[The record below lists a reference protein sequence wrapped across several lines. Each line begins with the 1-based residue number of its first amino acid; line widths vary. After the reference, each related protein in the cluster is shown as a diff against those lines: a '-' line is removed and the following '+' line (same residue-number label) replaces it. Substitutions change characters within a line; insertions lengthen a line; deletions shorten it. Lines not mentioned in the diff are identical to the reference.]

1 MTYKI
6 DEKDVEFNLFEWLQI
21 GTKLPLMDAYK
32 EHGEDLYKMIIG
44 EGLKFAKN
52 ELDPINMSGDREG
65 CTLENGQVKAPKGFK
80 EAYRKFAENGFIG
93 IDTPATYGGQGL
105 PIMLGTVMYEFFSAA
120 NVPFAMYAGLTRGGA
135 HMIETF
141 CDEKL
146 GKLFCA
152 KMYDGTW
159 AGTMCLTE
167 PGAGSAVGD
176 LKTTAKP
183 LPDGSYQ
190 ITGNKI
196 FISSGDHDLTEN
208 IVHTVLARVEGDAP
222 GTKGISLFVVPKYW
236 VNPDGSVG
244 ESNDVSCVNIEHK
257 MGIKASSTCSL
268 NFGEKGKCRGW
279 LVGER
284 SKGMRYMFQM
294 MNEARLLCG
303 VQGQSVAGTAY
314 LNALDYARERTQGG
328 NSLILGFPDVRRN
341 LSFCK
346 AFAEGMRALIYYTAF
361 QIDLA
366 ARSKDA
372 AEKERAQ
379 NRADLLTPICKA
391 YCSDTGF
398 KVTELAMQVYG
409 GYGYCDEYPAE
420 QYMRDVKISSIYEG
434 TNGIQALD
442 LIGRKLAQK
451 QGQLFRELYEEVTD
465 FVGKNENH
473 ATLKAEMAALKGSI
487 DTVGQVAMTFA
498 EWGMGGDQVSP
509 MLSATP
515 FLEMCGDTIVAWLL
529 LDQAVL
535 AEQKVKAG
543 QNDAFYRNKA
553 RTARFFATHVLPR
566 VRMQA
571 KAILAKDKTAMEIE
585 F

>member
-6 DEKDVEFNLFEWLQI
+6 DEKDLNFNLFEWIQM
-21 GTKLPLMDAYK
+21 GKLTAFDACK
-32 EHGEDLYKMIIG
+32 EHNEELYKMVLG

-52 ELDPINMSGDREG
+52 ELDPINATGDRDG
-65 CTLENGQVKAPKGFK
+65 CVLENGQVKTPKGFK

-93 IDTPATYGGQGL
+93 MDTPTTYGGQAL
-105 PIMLGTVMYEFFSAA
+105 PIMLGTVMYEFFSGA
-120 NVPFAMYAGLTRGGA
+120 NVPFAMYTGLTRGCA
-135 HMIETF
+135 HMIETY
-141 CDEKL
+141 CEEKL
-146 GKLFCA
+146 AKLFCE
-152 KMYDGTW
+152 KMYNGTW

-176 LKTTAKP
+176 LKTNAKP
-183 LPDGSYQ
+183 LSDGTYQ

-196 FISSGDHDLTEN
+196 FISGGDHDLCEN

-222 GTKGISLFVVPKYW
+222 GTKGISLFIVPKYW
-236 VNPDGSVG
+236 VNADGSLG
-244 ESNDVSCVNIEHK
+244 EANDVSCVNIEHK

-268 NFGEKGKCRGW
+268 NFGEKGKCRGY

-303 VQGQSVAGTAY
+303 VQGESIAGTAY
-314 LNALDYARERTQGG
+314 MNALDYARERVQGG
-328 NSLILGFPDVRRN
+328 ENVILGYPDVRRN
-341 LSFCK
+341 LSLCK
-346 AFAEGMRALIYYTAF
+346 ALAEGMRALVYYTAF
-361 QIDLA
+361 HIDVA
-366 ARSKDA
+366 SKSNDA
-372 AEKERAQ
+372 AEKERSQ
-379 NRADLLTPICKA
+379 NRADLLTPLCKA
-391 YCSDTGF
+391 YCSDNGF
-398 KVTELAMQVYG
+398 KVTEIAMQIYG
-409 GYGYCDEYPAE
+409 GYGYCSEYPVE

-451 QGQLFRELYEEVTD
+451 QGQLFRELYEEVTG
-465 FVGKNENH
+465 FAGKNENH
-473 ATLKAEMAALKGSI
+473 ESLKSEIAALKGAM

-515 FLEMCGDTIVAWLL
+515 FLEMCGDTVVAWLL

-535 AEQKVKAG
+535 ADQKSKSG
-543 QNDAFYRNKA
+543 RNDPFYRDKV

-566 VRMQA
+566 VKMQA
-571 KAILAKDKTAMEIE
+571 KAILAKDKTAMEME